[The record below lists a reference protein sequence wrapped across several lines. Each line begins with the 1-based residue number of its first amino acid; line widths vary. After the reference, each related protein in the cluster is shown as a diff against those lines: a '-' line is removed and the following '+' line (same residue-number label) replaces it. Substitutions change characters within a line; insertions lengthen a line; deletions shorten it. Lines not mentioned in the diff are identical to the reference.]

1 MRLFALSLPFAFC
14 FACSSV
20 GQSEEMH
27 ANESKVEDSIYVNPS
42 QIDTSELSLN
52 FEVMGSYNDIKREIA
67 RNRQSANSKE
77 DLERYLLDQIVPHW
91 YGTEWD
97 FNGYTAI
104 PNQGEIACGYFVST
118 TLLHAGFKLNRYTMA
133 QQAGL
138 YEAQT
143 LAITE
148 DHYETSYGLDSL
160 LAKIEREYKDGLYFV
175 GLDNHVGYVYVKNSV
190 PYFLHSNYIEDRV
203 MIEKAEYSDAFV
215 SNIYVMAEISTNELL
230 LEKWRNGDTI
240 SVVTP

>member
-1 MRLFALSLPFAFC
+1 
-14 FACSSV
+14 
-20 GQSEEMH
+20 
-27 ANESKVEDSIYVNPS
+27 
-42 QIDTSELSLN
+42 
-52 FEVMGSYNDIKREIA
+52 
-67 RNRQSANSKE
+67 
-77 DLERYLLDQIVPHW
+77 
-91 YGTEWD
+91 
-97 FNGYTAI
+97 
-104 PNQGEIACGYFVST
+104 
-118 TLLHAGFKLNRYTMA
+118 MA

-148 DHYETSYGLDSL
+148 DHYETIYGLDSL
-160 LAKIEREYKDGLYFV
+160 LAKVEREYKDGLYFV

-203 MIEKAEYSDAFV
+203 MIEKAEYSDAFI